1 MQGSKKTAQKSDKKI
16 KLTSLLALLVN
27 IELVDQ
33 FMDESEHAFVVQ
45 FEDRE
50 PEFIQ
55 EVKRVQEE
63 PESVVIWNQPMS
75 LDSNH
80 VTVEVL

>member
-1 MQGSKKTAQKSDKKI
+1 
-16 KLTSLLALLVN
+16 
-27 IELVDQ
+27 
-33 FMDESEHAFVVQ
+33 MDESEHAFVVQ

-63 PESVVIWNQPMS
+63 PKSVVIWNQPMS
-75 LDSNH
+75 LDSNN